1 MWDLTTVELKQT
13 RFNIINSF
21 LYLQMREPNNILKV
35 LGTLSLKHYLYL
47 LLIKQQPIA
56 LLLKKSPLK

>member
-1 MWDLTTVELKQT
+1 
-13 RFNIINSF
+13 
-21 LYLQMREPNNILKV
+21 MREPNNILKV

-56 LLLKKSPLK
+56 LLLKKITTQIDAKKVRYP